1 MFFGT
6 GICKCG
12 DNAVGWIRESRG
24 GDEGVKGKE
33 VPENGVRIGEDR
45 WKAQKWRHGEKGD
58 GDARGNGGGLFLG

>member
-12 DNAVGWIRESRG
+12 DNAVGWVRESRG

-45 WKAQKWRHGEKGD
+45 WKAQKWRYGEKGD

>member
-33 VPENGVRIGEDR
+33 IPENGVRIGEDR

>member
-12 DNAVGWIRESRG
+12 DNAVGWVRESRG

-33 VPENGVRIGEDR
+33 IPENGVRIGEDR